1 MSDKINHPAH
11 YTQGDIE
18 CIDAIKAATVNKKG
32 VEAVCAANIV
42 KYVWRYESKNGSED
56 IKKLI
61 WYANRLLKEVETR
74 ERADKE
80 MDEAGV
86 M

>member
-32 VEAVCAANIV
+32 VEAVCTANII
-42 KYVWRYESKNGSED
+42 KYVWRYESKNGLED
-56 IKKLI
+56 LNKAKWYLERLI
-61 WYANRLLKEVETR
+61 AEVEKL
-74 ERADKE
+74 A
-80 MDEAGV
+80 
-86 M
+86 

>member
-11 YTQGDIE
+11 YTQGEIE

-32 VEAVCAANIV
+32 VEAVCTANII
-42 KYVWRYESKNGSED
+42 KYVWRYECKNGSED

-61 WYANRLLKEVETR
+61 WYADRLLKEVEAR
-74 ERADKE
+74 ERVDKE
-80 MDEAGV
+80 MDEAGF

>member
-1 MSDKINHPAH
+1 MSDKINHPTH

-32 VEAVCAANIV
+32 VEAVCAGNII
-42 KYVWRYESKNGSED
+42 KYVWRYESKNGAED

-61 WYANRLLKEVETR
+61 WYANELLKEVETR

-80 MDEAGV
+80 MVETGFL
-86 M
+86 